1 MKTPDMKQ
9 ISSFCIILF
18 ALLASVFTACD
29 NDAHDGEYPLPEGQG
44 ALMVGLQSTA
54 EVNSLTLYLFGGDGT
69 VALRKD
75 YTDPRALA
83 LEYIPVNAGTYTVV
97 VVANVTATDLPQ
109 QTTAADLAEWLKENA
124 TAYPSMLTASSQEE
138 VTAGEV
144 KRILLTLQGGTSGI
158 TLSTVR
164 LLLTVPGKEM
174 PPYTQTRATDGATH
188 QLRCV
193 AEVYRQG
200 ITTRVHRRVQLCG
213 EQPDGTYLAELSLL
227 PGDYDVRLWADWV
240 TDGTT
245 NDKYYNADDLSAVTV
260 LTDNYVANGLTDE
273 KDAYY
278 TNSLS
283 LTVSPSLTLPSGE
296 GTQTGEANQSSPI
309 GGVEGASSSDGVEGA
324 VAVSLIRP
332 FARYRIIANDVEN
345 YIDLIE
351 GGDDLPP
358 IEDLTVRVSYEGFF
372 RTTFDVVTGK
382 PIDSMAGISYAAG
395 IVEADGYSP
404 DEARQVGADFVF
416 TNGDESFVTVTV
428 QMLDKNTGE
437 TISTVTGIRIPYRRG
452 QLTTVSGNFLTA
464 GRTSGGVNIDT
475 GWGDNP
481 FVPF

>member
-18 ALLASVFTACD
+18 TLLASVFTACD

-44 ALMVGLQSTA
+44 ALMVGLQSAA

-75 YTDPRALA
+75 YADPRALA
-83 LEYIPVNAGTYTVV
+83 SEYIPVNAGTYTVV
-97 VVANVTATDLPQ
+97 VVANVTATDLPK
-109 QTTAADLAEWLKENA
+109 QTTPADLTEWLKENA
-124 TAYPSMLTASSQEE
+124 SAYLSMLTASSQEE

-200 ITTRVHRRVQLCG
+200 TTTRVHRRVQLCE
-213 EQPDGTYLAELSLL
+213 EQTDGTYLAELSLL

-278 TNSLS
+278 TNILS
-283 LTVSPSLTLPSGE
+283 LTVTD
-296 GTQTGEANQSSPI
+296 EANQSSPS
-309 GGVEGASSSDGVEGA
+309 GELWGASSSDGVEGAGVRA

-332 FARYRIIANDVEN
+332 FARYRIIADDVEN
-345 YIDLIE
+345 YMDLLE
-351 GGDDLPP
+351 SGDDLPS

-372 RTTFDVVTGK
+372 PTGFSVADGR
-382 PIDSMAGISYAAG
+382 PNDALNGISYAAD
-395 IVEADGYSP
+395 IVEADGYNP
-404 DEARQVGADFVF
+404 DEARQVGADFVL
-416 TNGDESFVTVTV
+416 TNGEESFVTVTV
-428 QMLDKNTGE
+428 QMIDRTTGE
-437 TISTVTGIRIPYRRG
+437 TVSTVSGIKIPYRRG
-452 QLTTVSGNFLTA
+452 QLTTVSGAFLTA
-464 GRTSGGVNIDT
+464 GRTSGGVDIDT
-475 GWGDNP
+475 DWDDDIVIE
-481 FVPF
+481 F

>member
-1 MKTPDMKQ
+1 MKQ

-29 NDAHDGEYPLPEGQG
+29 NDAHDGEYSLPEGQG
-44 ALMVGLQSTA
+44 ALMVGLQSAA

-75 YTDPRALA
+75 YTDSRALA
-83 LEYIPVNAGTYTVV
+83 SEYIPVDAGTYTVV
-97 VVANVTATDLPQ
+97 VIANVTATDLPQ
-109 QTTAADLAEWLKENA
+109 QTTPADLAEWLKENA
-124 TAYPSMLTASSQEE
+124 TAYPSMLTASSQTE

-144 KRILLTLQGGTSGI
+144 KRILQTLQDGTSGI

-164 LLLTVPGKEM
+164 LLLTVPDKEL
-174 PPYTQTRATDGATH
+174 PPYTPARATDGATH

-200 ITTRVHRRVQLCG
+200 TTTRVHRRVQLC
-213 EQPDGTYLAELSLL
+213 EAQADGTYLAELSLL

-278 TNSLS
+278 TNILS
-283 LTVSPSLTLPSGE
+283 LAVTN
-296 GTQTGEANQSSPI
+296 EANQSSPS
-309 GGVEGASSSDGVEGA
+309 GELWGASSSDGVEGAGVRA

-382 PIDSMAGISYAAG
+382 PIDSMTGISYAAG

-437 TISTVTGIRIPYRRG
+437 TISTVTGIRIPYRRD